1 MKKVLTATLF
11 GLSLMI
17 LVGCSSAPEGTVAL
31 KDLAQNIEQQIGQ
44 KVVVVGTVDSRVPG
58 IGSTRLFKLYR
69 GNVSIWAYRP
79 EGMPEPPQSVV
90 VRVTGVVQE
99 QEFPGGVGR
108 KVFIQ
113 TESLT
118 DRKSTRLNSS
128 H

>member
-1 MKKVLTATLF
+1 MKKILTATLF

-17 LVGCSSAPEGTVAL
+17 LAGCSSTPEGTVSI
-31 KDLAQNIEQQIGQ
+31 KDLAQNIEQMIGQ

-58 IGSTRLFKLYR
+58 IGSTRLFKLYK
-69 GNVSIWAYRP
+69 GNVSVWAYRP
-79 EGMPEPPQSVV
+79 EGMPQPPQAVA

-99 QEFPGGVGR
+99 QDFEGGVGR

-118 DRKSTRLNSS
+118 ME
-128 H
+128 